1 MGVAP
6 AALGARKVRHIVRV
20 VLVVTLAIA
29 VLVGVM
35 WLAQR
40 RFIYFPSQVLPDVAT
55 VLPGAEE
62 VTFPTDDGLTLAGW
76 LVPAVGDANGATVV
90 VFSGNAG
97 NRGDR
102 VLLASSLAGRGYGV
116 LLVGYRG
123 YGGNPGTPTEDGL
136 LADGRAAVAFLE
148 ARLDIDANRLVYFG
162 ESLGA
167 AVAIGVAEERPP
179 AALVLR
185 SPFTSLTDVASV
197 HYPFFPVSF
206 LLRDRYPSLER
217 IRGIDVPVLVVA
229 GSADSVVPAAQS
241 QRLFDA
247 VSGPK
252 EFVMI
257 EGADHND
264 YELTTGDRLVDAMAL
279 FLDDVFLP
287 GSG

>member
-1 MGVAP
+1 M
-6 AALGARKVRHIVRV
+6 ALGARKTRHIVRA
-20 VLVVTLAIA
+20 VLIVTLAILF
-29 VLVGVM
+29 VIGVT

-40 RFIYFPSQVLPDVAT
+40 RLIYFPSQVLPDVAT

-62 VTFPTDDGLTLAGW
+62 VTFPTDDGLTLAAW
-76 LVPAVGDANGATVV
+76 FLPAARDADGATVV
-90 VFSGNAG
+90 VFQGNAG

-102 VLLASSLAGRGYGV
+102 VLLARALADRGYSV

-148 ARLDIDANRLVYFG
+148 ARPDVDADRLVYFG

-167 AVAIGVAEERPP
+167 AVAIGVADKRPP

-185 SPFTSLTDVASV
+185 SPFTSLVDVASV
-197 HYPFFPVSF
+197 HYPFLPVSL
-206 LLRDRYPSLER
+206 LLRDRYPNLER
-217 IRGIDVPVLVVA
+217 IRGIEVPVLVIA
-229 GSADSVVPAAQS
+229 GSADTVVPASQS
-241 QRLFDA
+241 RSVFEVA
-247 VSGPK
+247 SEPK
-252 EFVMI
+252 EFFMI

-264 YELTTGDRLVDAMAL
+264 VELTAGDRLVTAVAA
-279 FLDDVFLP
+279 FLDRVLLD